1 MKSKL
6 PKLLIVDD
14 ERNMRES
21 LKIVLESHG
30 YKADTVE
37 SAEEG
42 LESVAQNSYFM
53 VITDARLDGM
63 SGYEFLRESHERWPG
78 LPMLMI
84 CLRRAKLAVEAIQN
98 GAVDYLSNPLSRR
111 NCSSSI
117 AARTF

>member
-42 LESVAQNSYFM
+42 LESVAHNSYFM

-63 SGYEFLRESHERWPG
+63 SGYEFLRESHERWPD

-84 CLRRAKLAVEAIQN
+84 TAYATPKLAVEAIQN
-98 GAVDYLSNPLSRR
+98 GAVDYLSKPFEPEELLH
-111 NCSSSI
+111 
-117 AARTF
+117 